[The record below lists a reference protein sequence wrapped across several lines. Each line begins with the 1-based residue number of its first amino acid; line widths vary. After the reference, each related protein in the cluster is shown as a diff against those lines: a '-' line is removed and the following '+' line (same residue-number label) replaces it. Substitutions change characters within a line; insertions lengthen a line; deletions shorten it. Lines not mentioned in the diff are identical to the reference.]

1 VITVLQVLGSLWLF
15 WLLYVFTMAIY
26 RAKLAGR
33 LSNVALLLAFP
44 FVILAAAVDLTM
56 QFTLASVIFR
66 EWPKR
71 DASGKLEI
79 LVTARLQSYL
89 KNPSG
94 WRKTWAVA
102 ICTKL
107 LDPFNATDEPHC

>member
-1 VITVLQVLGSLWLF
+1 
-15 WLLYVFTMAIY
+15 MAVY

-33 LSNVALLLAFP
+33 LSSVATLLAFP
-44 FVILAAAVDLTM
+44 FVIIAVAVDLIM
-56 QFTLASVIFR
+56 QFTLASIIFM
-66 EWPKR
+66 EWPQR
-71 DASGKLEI
+71 SADGKLEI